1 MNAHSGYPSFDGPA
15 HPQWQMVAPPQQ
27 QQQLF
32 YGAAHYD
39 PLHATHHHQVS
50 LQQQHAA
57 QAHAY
62 SAYNAHA
69 YAHGQQQFYP
79 SGQPHQ
85 QLDASYYAAPQ
96 AAAFAVAPQMPVAA
110 VEQARSRF
118 AFATPTHAPA
128 AHFTLPPPA
137 PYAVAA
143 PAHYGAH
150 HLPQQHQD
158 EAIRATWESRRAE
171 SASRATLESEHLG
184 YLLDR
189 LAQSADTR
197 GAPSAISA
205 ADEYDHPSHSRPPHR
220 ADVALV
226 QQQQQQ
232 EDEPVTAFQQQHH
245 TTYDLIPNVS
255 SVPPPPP
262 VELSAVPLA
271 DLATEMV
278 WEAVRRGYLHALE
291 TAPAAAPVAGVIGQ
305 PARNGPRRSA
315 GGAAEQF
322 GTIGDRRGA
331 SAHDAFEDAAAR
343 RQRLADLGF
352 PGQAR
357 GAAAAAAAAFPV
369 EPSAAFR
376 AFVKQILTATLV
388 APEDIVL
395 ALYYVS
401 RIPVDQII
409 PSTPAERGQDART
422 TSFKAAPFKVVL
434 GALMLANK
442 QLQDNSYRN
451 DTFSTVSGI
460 PLVDVNAL
468 EAHVFKALSFD
479 VALREDKWLVWL
491 GHLVEYYR
499 TNRGVVGDRLAV
511 QEAIARLVVAAQRSV
526 EAPSV
531 QVVTGSPVASAAAA
545 PLSGSSSSSSLA
557 SLASVATTASSL
569 MEAECPSTP
578 PQHSTRSASY
588 LEHVNLDAS
597 GPLESPLHFDAHRRR
612 QLLTRA
618 ASSLASSVAASQ
630 LDSPLVTRRQGTHL
644 KAVPGAATAGASVT
658 ELSGYSL
665 FPPVDLANARSR
677 SFGHETWSRA
687 IC

>member
-1 MNAHSGYPSFDGPA
+1 MNAHTVYPSFDGST
-15 HPQWQMVAPPQQ
+15 HPQWQMVAPQQQ
-27 QQQLF
+27 QQQLY

-39 PLHATHHHQVS
+39 PLHAQHQAP
-50 LQQQHAA
+50 LHQHAA
-57 QAHAY
+57 QVHPY
-62 SAYNAHA
+62 SACNAHA
-69 YAHGQQQFYP
+69 YALGQQQAQQFYP
-79 SGQPHQ
+79 PSQPHQ
-85 QLDASYYAAPQ
+85 QLDPYYAQQP
-96 AAAFAVAPQMPVAA
+96 AAAFAAAPHMPVAA

-128 AHFTLPPPA
+128 AAAAHFTLPPPA
-137 PYAVAA
+137 QYA
-143 PAHYGAH
+143 AHYGVQQQQQQQHPVQH
-150 HLPQQHQD
+150 HHQD

-171 SASRATLESEHLG
+171 SASRATLDSEHLAH
-184 YLLDR
+184 LLDR
-189 LAQSADTR
+189 LAQSADSR
-197 GAPSAISA
+197 GIPH

-220 ADVALV
+220 ADVPH
-226 QQQQQQ
+226 
-232 EDEPVTAFQQQHH
+232 DEPVTAFQQQHH

-278 WEAVRRGYLHALE
+278 WEAVRRGYLHGIESAVSSAS
-291 TAPAAAPVAGVIGQ
+291 APIGVIGQ
-305 PARNGPRRSA
+305 PARNGPRRSH
-315 GGAAEQF
+315 GAAEQF
-322 GTIGDRRGA
+322 GIIGDRRGA
-331 SAHDAFEDAAAR
+331 MAHEAFEDAAAR

-357 GAAAAAAAAFPV
+357 AAAAAFPA
-369 EPSAAFR
+369 EPSSAFR

-401 RIPVDQII
+401 RMPLDQII
-409 PSTPAERGQDART
+409 PSTPAERGQDAQT
-422 TSFKAAPFKVVL
+422 TSFKAAPFKIVL

-451 DTFSTVSGI
+451 ETFATVSGI

-479 VALREDKWLVWL
+479 VALREDKWLAWL
-491 GHLVEYYR
+491 GAVVEYYR
-499 TNRGVVGDRLAV
+499 SSRGVLGHRLAV
-511 QEAIARLVVAAQRSV
+511 QEALARLIVAAQRSV

-531 QVVTGSPVASAAAA
+531 QVVTGESPAVAAAAA
-545 PLSGSSSSSSLA
+545 PLSSSASSSSLE
-557 SLASVATTASSL
+557 SVATAASSI
-569 MEAECPSTP
+569 EECPSTP
-578 PQHSTRSASY
+578 QHSAQQSSY

-597 GPLESPLHFDAHRRR
+597 GPLESPLHFDARRR

-630 LDSPLVTRRQGTHL
+630 LDSPLVARRHH
-644 KAVPGAATAGASVT
+644 KVGAGSSSAAAAAAAGASVT

>member
-1 MNAHSGYPSFDGPA
+1 MNAHTAYPSFDGPA
-15 HPQWQMVAPPQQ
+15 HPQWQMVAPQQ
-27 QQQLF
+27 QQQLY
-32 YGAAHYD
+32 YGVAHYD
-39 PLHATHHHQVS
+39 PLHAQHQAS
-50 LQQQHAA
+50 LHQHAA
-57 QAHAY
+57 QVHPY

-69 YAHGQQQFYP
+69 YALGQQQAQQFYP
-79 SGQPHQ
+79 PSQPHQ
-85 QLDASYYAAPQ
+85 QLDPYFVQQP
-96 AAAFAVAPQMPVAA
+96 AAFAVAPHMPVAA

-128 AHFTLPPPA
+128 AAAHFTLPPPA
-137 PYAVAA
+137 QYAA
-143 PAHYGAH
+143 AHYGVQQQQQQQQQHPVQH
-150 HLPQQHQD
+150 HHQD

-171 SASRATLESEHLG
+171 SASRATLDSEHLG

-189 LAQSADTR
+189 LAQSADSR
-197 GAPSAISA
+197 GASS

-220 ADVALV
+220 ADAMH
-226 QQQQQQ
+226 
-232 EDEPVTAFQQQHH
+232 DEPVTAFQQQHH

-278 WEAVRRGYLHALE
+278 WEAVRRGYLHGLE
-291 TAPAAAPVAGVIGQ
+291 SAVSSAPAPVGVIGQ
-305 PARNGPRRSA
+305 PARNGPRRSH
-315 GGAAEQF
+315 GAAEQF
-322 GTIGDRRGA
+322 GIIGDRRGA
-331 SAHDAFEDAAAR
+331 MAHEAFEDAAAR

-357 GAAAAAAAAFPV
+357 AAAAAFPA
-369 EPSAAFR
+369 EPSSAFR

-401 RIPVDQII
+401 RMPLDQII
-409 PSTPAERGQDART
+409 PSTPAERGQDAQT
-422 TSFKAAPFKVVL
+422 TSFKAAPFKIVL

-451 DTFSTVSGI
+451 ETFATVSGI

-479 VALREDKWLVWL
+479 VALREDKWLAWL
-491 GHLVEYYR
+491 GGVVAYYR
-499 TNRGVVGDRLAV
+499 SSRGVLGDRLAV
-511 QEAIARLVVAAQRSV
+511 QEALARLIVAAQRSV

-531 QVVTGSPVASAAAA
+531 QVVTGESPVVAAATLA
-545 PLSGSSSSSSLA
+545 SSASSSSLE
-557 SLASVATTASSL
+557 SLASVATAASS
-569 MEAECPSTP
+569 MDECPSTP
-578 PQHSTRSASY
+578 QHSAQQSSY

-597 GPLESPLHFDAHRRR
+597 GPLESPLHFDARRR

-630 LDSPLVTRRQGTHL
+630 LDSPLVARRQYGN
-644 KAVPGAATAGASVT
+644 KAVGTSAAAAAAAGASVT

>member
-1 MNAHSGYPSFDGPA
+1 MIAHPVYPSFDGTT
-15 HPQWQMVAPPQQ
+15 HQQWQMVAPPQQ
-27 QQQLF
+27 QQQQQQLY

-39 PLHATHHHQVS
+39 PLHAQHQAS
-50 LQQQHAA
+50 LHQHAA
-57 QAHAY
+57 QAQAHAY
-62 SAYNAHA
+62 PAYNVHA
-69 YAHGQQQFYP
+69 YAHGQQQAQQFYP
-79 SGQPHQ
+79 PSQPHQ
-85 QLDASYYAAPQ
+85 QLDPYYAQQP
-96 AAAFAVAPQMPVAA
+96 AAFAVAQHMPVAA

-128 AHFTLPPPA
+128 AAAAHFTLPPPA
-137 PYAVAA
+137 QYAA
-143 PAHYGAH
+143 AHYGV
-150 HLPQQHQD
+150 QQQQQSVQQHHQD

-171 SASRATLESEHLG
+171 SASRATLDSEHLG

-189 LAQSADTR
+189 LAQSADSR
-197 GAPSAISA
+197 GVPS

-220 ADVALV
+220 ADAMH
-226 QQQQQQ
+226 
-232 EDEPVTAFQQQHH
+232 DEPVTAFQQQHH

-278 WEAVRRGYLHALE
+278 WEAVRRGYLHGLE
-291 TAPAAAPVAGVIGQ
+291 SAVPSAPAAVGVIGQ
-305 PARNGPRRSA
+305 PARNGPRRSH
-315 GGAAEQF
+315 GAAEQF
-322 GTIGDRRGA
+322 GIIGDRR
-331 SAHDAFEDAAAR
+331 SAMALETFADAAAR

-357 GAAAAAAAAFPV
+357 AAAAAAAFPV
-369 EPSAAFR
+369 EPSSAFR

-401 RIPVDQII
+401 RMPLDQII
-409 PSTPAERGQDART
+409 PSTPAERGQDAQT
-422 TSFKAAPFKVVL
+422 TSFKAAPFKIVL

-451 DTFSTVSGI
+451 ETFATVSGI

-479 VALREDKWLVWL
+479 VALREDKWLAWL
-491 GHLVEYYR
+491 GAVVEYYR
-499 TNRGVVGDRLAV
+499 SSRGVVGERLAV
-511 QEAIARLVVAAQRSV
+511 QEALARLVVAAQRSV

-531 QVVTGSPVASAAAA
+531 QVVTGESPLVAAAA
-545 PLSGSSSSSSLA
+545 SLPSSASSSSLE
-557 SLASVATTASSL
+557 SLASVATAASS
-569 MEAECPSTP
+569 MDECPSTP
-578 PQHSTRSASY
+578 HRSAQQSSY

-597 GPLESPLHFDAHRRR
+597 GPLESPLHFDARRR

-630 LDSPLVTRRQGTHL
+630 LDSPLVARRQYGN
-644 KAVPGAATAGASVT
+644 KAVGTSSAAAAAGASVT

-665 FPPVDLANARSR
+665 FPPVDLANTRSR